1 MPVMQQLP
9 IPCPGDLIPDATGR
23 FDAAYR
29 AAKAQRAVF
38 VGIER
43 EGERWTVKADA
54 LTAGPG
60 HVVDDA
66 VNVAMRA
73 AVVRLMDGREA
84 GPDAF
89 AGPVYFMLHGVTS
102 EARARELAAA
112 FHAALYG
119 NLGPLHRAVP
129 GAEVDQGGD
138 AAG

>member
-1 MPVMQQLP
+1 MQQLP
-9 IPCPGDLIPDATGR
+9 IPCPGHLIPDATDG

-29 AAKAQRAVF
+29 SAKAQHAVY

-60 HVVDDA
+60 HVVADA
-66 VNVAMRA
+66 VNVAMQA
-73 AVVRLMDGREA
+73 AIVRLVHEREA
-84 GPDAF
+84 SSDAH
-89 AGPVYFMLHGVTS
+89 AGPVYFMLHGVPS
-102 EARARELAAA
+102 EGRARELAAA

-119 NLGPLHRAVP
+119 DLGPLRRAVP
-129 GAEVDQGGD
+129 GIDVGHDGD

>member
-1 MPVMQQLP
+1 MPVRQHLP
-9 IPCPGDLIPDATGR
+9 IPCPGHLIPDATDR

-29 AAKAQRAVF
+29 AAEGQRAVF

-43 EGERWTVKADA
+43 EGEWWTVKADA

-73 AVVRLMDGREA
+73 AIVRLVREREA
-84 GPDAF
+84 NSNAF
-89 AGPVYFMLHGVTS
+89 AGPVYFMLHGVPS
-102 EARARELAAA
+102 EGRARELAAA

-119 NLGPLHRAVP
+119 DLGPLRRAVP
-129 GAEVDQGGD
+129 GADVDE
-138 AAG
+138 

>member
-1 MPVMQQLP
+1 MSAMQLP
-9 IPCPGDLIPDATGR
+9 VPCPGHLIPDATDR

-29 AAKAQRAVF
+29 AAKEQRAVF

-66 VNVAMRA
+66 VNVALRA
-73 AVVRLMDGREA
+73 AVGRLVREREA
-84 GPDAF
+84 GSDAF
-89 AGPVYFMLHGVTS
+89 AGPVYFMLHGVPS
-102 EARARELAAA
+102 EGRARELAAA

-119 NLGPLHRAVP
+119 NLGPLRRAVP
-129 GAEVDQGGD
+129 GADVDQDGD
-138 AAG
+138 TAG

>member
-1 MPVMQQLP
+1 MQQLP
-9 IPCPGDLIPDATGR
+9 IPCPGHLIPDATDR

-29 AAKAQRAVF
+29 AAEGQRAVF

-43 EGERWTVKADA
+43 EGEWWTVKADA
-54 LTAGPG
+54 LTGGPG

-73 AVVRLMDGREA
+73 AIVRLVREREA
-84 GPDAF
+84 SSDAF
-89 AGPVYFMLHGVTS
+89 AGPVYFMLHGVPS
-102 EARARELAAA
+102 EGRARELAAA

-119 NLGPLHRAVP
+119 DLGPLRRAVP
-129 GAEVDQGGD
+129 GADVDRDSD

>member
-1 MPVMQQLP
+1 MRLPV
-9 IPCPGDLIPDATGR
+9 PCPGPLIPDATDR

-66 VNVAMRA
+66 VNAALRA
-73 AVVRLMDGREA
+73 AAGRLVREREA
-84 GPDAF
+84 GSDAF
-89 AGPVYFMLHGVTS
+89 DGPVYFMLHGVPS
-102 EARARELAAA
+102 EGRARELAAA

-119 NLGPLHRAVP
+119 TLGPLRRAVP
-129 GAEVDQGGD
+129 GADVDQDGD
-138 AAG
+138 TAG

>member
-1 MPVMQQLP
+1 MQQLP
-9 IPCPGDLIPDATGR
+9 IPCPGHLIPDVTDR

-38 VGIER
+38 VGMER

-60 HVVDDA
+60 HVVDAA

-73 AVVRLMDGREA
+73 AITHLVHEREA
-84 GPDAF
+84 GSDAF
-89 AGPVYFMLHGVTS
+89 AGPVYFMLHGVPS
-102 EARARELAAA
+102 EKRSRELAAA

-119 NLGPLHRAVP
+119 DLGPLRRAVP
-129 GAEVDQGGD
+129 GADVDQDGD
-138 AAG
+138 GAG